1 MTWVD
6 SALATCRLAHYAALV
21 LVFGTAV
28 FLRWLA
34 APGLAAPIGRALRI
48 PVRLGLLLAA
58 GTTWLWLPLQ
68 AAEIGGGW
76 DGATDP
82 GTLSAVLLDTG
93 FGHAWLCRAV
103 LSVPLPILAA
113 AWPRRIGAA
122 ALAAGLLLA
131 SLALAGHAA
140 MQDGAAGLLH
150 RLNHAVHLIAGGFW
164 LGALVPFALCLPRL
178 RDPDLRRDAIQAMRR
193 FSTAGHVAVAA
204 VLASGIVNIVLV
216 LGRWPTDWSSPYQAL
231 LAAKIAT
238 VLAMA
243 GLAVANRYV
252 FVPRIGR
259 SNSAAIRAIRIGAIA
274 EILLGAAALALVAT
288 FGLLDPA

>member
-1 MTWVD
+1 MTWLD
-6 SALATCRLAHYAALV
+6 GALAACRLAHYAALV
-21 LVFGTAV
+21 FVFGTAV
-28 FLRWLA
+28 FLRWGA
-34 APGLAAPIGRALRI
+34 APGLATPIGLILRV

-58 GTTWLWLPLQ
+58 ATTWLWLPLQ

-76 DGATDP
+76 EGAADP
-82 GTLSAVLLDTG
+82 ATLSAVLIDTG
-93 FGHAWLCRAV
+93 FGQVWIGRAV
-103 LSVPLPILAA
+103 VSVVLLFLAA
-113 AWPRRIGAA
+113 GWPRRAGATA
-122 ALAAGLLLA
+122 SASGLLLA

-140 MQDGAAGLLH
+140 MQDGAVGLLH
-150 RLNHAVHLIAGGFW
+150 RLNHAVHVLAGGLW
-164 LGALVPFALCLPRL
+164 LGALVPFVLCLPML
-178 RDPDLRRDAIQAMRR
+178 RDTALRGDAVQALRR
-193 FSTAGHVAVAA
+193 FSTTGHVAVAA
-204 VLASGIVNIVLV
+204 VLASGIVNVALV

-259 SNSAAIRAIRIGAIA
+259 SNGAAVVAIRNGAVA
-274 EILLGAAALALVAT
+274 EILLGAGVLALVAV

>member
-1 MTWVD
+1 MTWLD
-6 SALATCRLAHYAALV
+6 GALAACRLAHYAALV
-21 LVFGTAV
+21 LVLGTAV

-34 APGLAAPIGRALRI
+34 APALAVPIGRALRI
-48 PVRLGLLLAA
+48 PVRLSLLLAA
-58 GTTWLWLPLQ
+58 ATTWLWLPLQ

-76 DGATDP
+76 GGAADP
-82 GTLSAVLLDTG
+82 GTLSAVLFNTS
-93 FGHAWLCRAV
+93 FGQAWLCRAV
-103 LSVPLPILAA
+103 LAVPLLILAA
-113 AWPRRIGAA
+113 AWPRRMGAA
-122 ALAAGLLLA
+122 AVAAGLLLA
-131 SLALAGHAA
+131 SLGLAGHAA

-150 RLNHAVHLIAGGFW
+150 RLNHAVHLLAGGVW
-164 LGALVPFALCLPRL
+164 LGALVPFLLCLPRL
-178 RDPDLRRDAIQAMRR
+178 RDPALRCDAIRALRR

-204 VLASGIVNIVLV
+204 VLASGIGNVAWV

-231 LAAKIAT
+231 LAAKIAA

-259 SNSAAIRAIRIGAIA
+259 PDGAAIRAIRIGAVA
-274 EILLGAAALALVAT
+274 EILLGAAVLALVAV

>member
-1 MTWVD
+1 MTWLD
-6 SALATCRLAHYAALV
+6 GALAACRLSHYAALV

-28 FLRWLA
+28 FLRGLA
-34 APGLAAPIGRALRI
+34 APVLAEPIGRALRI
-48 PVRLGLLLAA
+48 PVRLGLVLAA
-58 GTTWLWLPLQ
+58 ATTWLWLPLQ

-76 DGATDP
+76 DGAADP

-103 LSVPLPILAA
+103 LSVALPVLAI
-113 AWPRRIGAA
+113 AWPRRIGTA

-140 MQDGAAGLLH
+140 MQNGAAGLLH

-178 RDPDLRRDAIQAMRR
+178 RDPDLRRDAIQALRR

-204 VLASGIVNIVLV
+204 VLASGIVNIALV

-231 LAAKIAT
+231 LACKIAL
-238 VLAMA
+238 VLAMT
-243 GLAVANRYV
+243 GLAVTNRYV

-259 SNSAAIRAIRIGAIA
+259 SNGVAVRLVRTGAIA
-274 EILLGAAALALVAT
+274 EILLGAAVLALVAT

>member
-1 MTWVD
+1 MTWLD
-6 SALATCRLAHYAALV
+6 GALAACRLAHYAALV

-28 FLRWLA
+28 FLRGLA
-34 APGLAAPIGRALRI
+34 APVLAEPIGRALRI

-58 GTTWLWLPLQ
+58 ATTWLWLPLQ

-93 FGHAWLCRAV
+93 FGHAWLCRVV
-103 LSVPLPILAA
+103 LSMPLPILAA
-113 AWPRRIGAA
+113 AWPHRIGAA
-122 ALAAGLLLA
+122 ALAAGLLLS

-150 RLNHAVHLIAGGFW
+150 RLNQIVHVLAGGFW

-178 RDPDLRRDAIQAMRR
+178 RDPDLRRDAIQALRR

-231 LAAKIAT
+231 LACKIAL
-238 VLAMA
+238 VLAMT
-243 GLAVANRYV
+243 GLAVTNRYV

-259 SNSAAIRAIRIGAIA
+259 SNGIAVRLVRTGAIA
-274 EILLGAAALALVAT
+274 EILLGAAVLALVAT